1 MRTPMRRTLC
11 LLTLLMSPL
20 FAGSLFADDDQA
32 AGIRFFEQKIRPML
46 VKHCYECH
54 SAESSP
60 LQGGLQLDSKEA
72 LHLGGDSGESIVP
85 GKPEESL
92 LIETLHYDPLGYQ
105 MPPKGKLPAEVIAD
119 FEKWIKMGAP
129 DPRTDDAPQVV
140 RKTFDIDSRRD
151 FWSFQPPHAYPAPEV
166 KDAAWP
172 QSKLDYFVLAKIEA
186 AELTPSPLADRRTL
200 IRRAYFDLIGLPPTY
215 AEIEQFVADPDPHA
229 YEKLIDKLL
238 DSPHYG
244 ERWARHWLDVARYA
258 EDNVNMGPHNG
269 PYPNAYRY
277 RDWVVAAINQDV
289 PYDQFLRRQLATDFL
304 DQTGRDDLPAL
315 GLIGLSPQNHKE
327 LMLAQISLEGVYAD
341 EWEDRVDVV
350 SRGLL
355 GLTVACARC
364 HDHKYDP
371 IAAKDYYAL
380 AGVFASVRQTTRPLI
395 SDEEIAESQPARD
408 EVAAIEAEIATIKA
422 NQKELAKEK
431 TEATPNRKTEIQT
444 EVSTLAAQVKEKLEK
459 IAQIKSA
466 TPGFV
471 IPVADVVTEEQVR
484 IEPLNETHQQI
495 VFHPNQPRDLP
506 LFIRGNI
513 STPGETVRRRFVEV
527 LSPSE
532 PQPFENGSGRLELA
546 DAIVARSNP
555 LTARVIVNRIWMWHF
570 GEGLVDTPSNFGA
583 TGSAPSHPQ
592 LLDDL
597 AVRFMDQGW
606 SLKRLHREIM
616 LSATYRQASNSPAS
630 QKADA
635 IDPANRLL
643 SRFPRLRLDA
653 ESYHDSVLAAGGGLD
668 LTMGGVSGDID
679 NPQFRRRAIY
689 AKISR
694 KSLSQYLQMYDFPD
708 PTIHAERRVETMTA
722 LQQLFMMNSPFA
734 KRQAVRLAQLTSG
747 GDLDTRIES
756 IHQTLFGRNPTAEEV
771 AVAKQYLDHSQS
783 PTDDRSTPPYAP
795 PRFAGSRV
803 RADVPNLGS
812 AYAVDF
818 WIRNE
823 LPVTD
828 RPITGYFFSRGE
840 SASVSADGDH
850 LGIAGTSPANSA
862 GKLVFFTGNRDK
874 RHFVGRT
881 VLTPNQWYHVTL
893 VRDGDQVRGYLNGE
907 TEPEFMGSAPA
918 SFDTKLGEL
927 YLGGR
932 SDRFANFHGQI
943 AAMTIFDR
951 VLTAAEIGRLH
962 QESTASSDEPN
973 YLDYSKS
980 VLDMSP
986 AAHWPLYES
995 SSLAATVRDATA
1007 HQRHGKYEGKS
1018 PVGYGQA
1025 NHWVL
1030 YCHALLCSNEL
1041 LFVD

>member
-1 MRTPMRRTLC
+1 M
-11 LLTLLMSPL
+11 
-20 FAGSLFADDDQA
+20 
-32 AGIRFFEQKIRPML
+32 
-46 VKHCYECH
+46 
-54 SAESSP
+54 
-60 LQGGLQLDSKEA
+60 QGGLQLDSKEA
-72 LHLGGDSGESIVP
+72 LHLGGDSGASIVP

-119 FEKWIKMGAP
+119 FEKWIEMGAP
-129 DPRTDDAPQVV
+129 DPRTEDAPQVV
-140 RKTFDIDSRRD
+140 RKDFDIDSRRD

-166 KDAAWP
+166 KENDWP
-172 QSKLDYFVLAKIEA
+172 HGKLDYFVLAKLEA
-186 AELTPSPLADRRTL
+186 EGLTPAPAADRRTL
-200 IRRAYFDLIGLPPTY
+200 IRRAYFDLVGLPPTY
-215 AEIEQFVADPDPHA
+215 AEIEQFAADPDPHA

-244 ERWARHWLDVARYA
+244 ERWARHWLDVVRYA

-380 AGVFASVRQTTRPLI
+380 AGVFASVRQTTQPLI

-408 EVAAIEAEIATIKA
+408 EVAALDAEITAIKTTIKEWKTDQTNA
-422 NQKELAKEK
+422 APTKKLAIENQIKEQTALIAEK
-431 TEATPNRKTEIQT
+431 A
-444 EVSTLAAQVKEKLEK
+444 
-459 IAQIKSA
+459 AQIKQIKAS

-527 LSPSE
+527 LTPGE

-546 DAIVARSNP
+546 DAIVARENP
-555 LTARVIVNRIWMWHF
+555 LTARVLVNRIWMWHF

-597 AVRFMDQGW
+597 AVRFMDQRW

-616 LSATYRQASNSPAS
+616 LSATYRQASEGPTSPIATE
-630 QKADA
+630 
-635 IDPANRLL
+635 IDPENRLL
-643 SRFPRLRLDA
+643 SHFNRQRLDA

-668 LTMGGVSGDID
+668 LTMGGLSGDID
-679 NPQFRRRAIY
+679 EPQFRRRAIY

-708 PTIHAERRVETMTA
+708 PTIHAEGRVETMTA

-734 KRQAVRLAQLTSG
+734 KRQAVRLAQQTSA
-747 GDLDTRIES
+747 GDLDARIAS

-771 AVAKQYLDHSQS
+771 AVAKQYLRREQT
-783 PTDDRSTPPYAP
+783 PTDNPSTPSYSP
-795 PRFAGSRV
+795 PRFAGARV
-803 RADVPNLGS
+803 RADVPNLGA
-812 AYAVDF
+812 AYSVDF

-840 SASVSADGDH
+840 SASISADGDH

-862 GKLVFFTGNRDK
+862 GKLLFFTGNRDK

-881 VLTPNQWYHVTL
+881 TLTPDQWYHVTL
-893 VRDGDQVRGYLNGE
+893 VRDGDQVRGYLNGDP
-907 TEPEFMGSAPA
+907 EPEFVGSAPA
-918 SFDTKLGEL
+918 SFDAKIGEL

-943 AAMTIFDR
+943 AAMAIFDR
-951 VLTAAEIGRLH
+951 AFTAAEIVQLH
-962 QESTASSDEPN
+962 QDSKAGDDTTN
-973 YLDYSKS
+973 YVDYSTS
-980 VLDMSP
+980 ILDLTP
-986 AAHWPLYES
+986 AAYWPLYET
-995 SSLAATVRDATA
+995 SSLAATIRDATA
-1007 HQRHGKYEGKS
+1007 HQRHGQYEGKS
-1018 PVGYGQA
+1018 PVGYGQ
-1025 NHWVL
+1025 NNLWVL
-1030 YCHALLCSNEL
+1030 YCHALLCSNEM